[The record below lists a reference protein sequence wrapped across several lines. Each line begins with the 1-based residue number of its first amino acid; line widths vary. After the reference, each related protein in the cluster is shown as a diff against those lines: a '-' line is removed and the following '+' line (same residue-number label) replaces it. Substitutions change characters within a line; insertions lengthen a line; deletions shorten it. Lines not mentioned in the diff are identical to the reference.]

1 VRRVFVVCCVAL
13 FAAGALLLTE
23 QGWLRAKAAVAEVL
37 IDRAFVAHLHDGEA
51 HRPWSWADMHPIA
64 RLDAP
69 RLGVHRV
76 VLSGATGSSL
86 AFGAGH
92 IDGTSAPNGIG
103 NCALAGHRDS
113 WFSFLEQL
121 RVGDVLILRSH
132 DGATRYLVH
141 ELIVAHRSDTE
152 LLEPT
157 DSRQLTLITCYPFG
171 GLTRSDLRYVV
182 AARPFA
188 DRVAVDL
195 P

>member
-1 VRRVFVVCCVAL
+1 VRRVFVVFCVAL
-13 FAAGALLLTE
+13 IAAGGLLLTE
-23 QGWLRAKAAVAEVL
+23 QGWLRVKAAVAEVL
-37 IDRAFVAHLHDGEA
+37 IDRAFVAHLHDGKA
-51 HRPWSWADMHPIA
+51 HRPWSWADMHPVA
-64 RLDAP
+64 RLD
-69 RLGVHRV
+69 

-92 IDGTSAPNGIG
+92 IDGTAAPNGIG

-171 GLTRSDLRYVV
+171 GLTPSDWRYVV

-188 DRVAVDL
+188 DRVAADR